1 MSELQEKLIAECLA
15 KGHSKIWARAYAKGY
30 EEIFNETYS
39 PSYSELFAE
48 GYAEGYVEGYE
59 EGCKSQML
67 ESILALMDNLNL
79 SAEEVMNLLDVP
91 PEMQKELAPLI
102 NEKFLEAD

>member
-15 KGHSKIWARAYAKGY
+15 KGHSKIWAMAYAKGY
-30 EEIFNETYS
+30 EKIFNETYS

-48 GYAEGYVEGYE
+48 GYANGYE
-59 EGCKSQML
+59 KGYKSQML
-67 ESILALMDNLNL
+67 ENILALMDSLGL
-79 SAEEVMNLLDVP
+79 SAEKVMDLLDVP

-102 NEKFLEAD
+102 NEKILEVTP